1 MKNEFNDS
9 NLLIRSYGIRR
20 AQVII
25 QRLGQLSSAIV
36 LEDIRNLSGA
46 QCHELKQN
54 RKGQLA
60 VYLDHPYRLV
70 FEPADDPIPF
80 KADGCLDWSRT
91 TSIRVLEVINY
102 HD

>member
-1 MKNEFNDS
+1 MKKEFNDS
-9 NLLIRSYGIRR
+9 KLLIRRYGERR
-20 AQVII
+20 AQIII
-25 QRLGQLSSAIV
+25 QRLGQLTNAVV

-70 FEPADDPIPF
+70 FEPANNPIPF
-80 KADGCLDWSRT
+80 KADGGLDWSRT
-91 TSIRVLEVINY
+91 TSIRMFEVTDY